1 MGGDGVRRGTKIVI
15 VLLFVVLNA
24 TMAGKAGAQW
34 GLHYSVV
41 LSDSGPEFYDTAAV
55 GEWPFYYYFKLWGEV
70 DSYSTSWYE
79 GDGTSTIVVLV
90 VGVYYLD
97 EASVTVTNTE
107 GYRLHRTYTQDH
119 FTGTFFY
126 PFLDDLD
133 GGPRS
138 TMRME
143 WDYTRGTGGT
153 Y

>member
-1 MGGDGVRRGTKIVI
+1 MRRWTKVVV
-15 VLLFVVLNA
+15 VLLFVMLNA
-24 TMAGKAGAQW
+24 AMAGRTAAQW

-41 LSDSGPEFYDTAAV
+41 LSDDGPEFYDTAAV
-55 GEWPFYYYFKLWGEV
+55 GDWPFYYYFKLWGEV

-79 GDGTSTIVVLV
+79 GKGTSTIAVLAI
-90 VGVYYLD
+90 GIYYLD
-97 EASVTVTNTE
+97 DARVTVSNTA
-107 GYRLHRTYTQDH
+107 GFRLHRTYSQAS

-138 TMRME
+138 KLTIG
-143 WDYTRGTGGT
+143 WYYTRGTGGT